1 MIRLR
6 RLALVTVS
14 AGQAVLPRRR
24 ADMAEG
30 SCGRACAIL
39 YYHGVTAS
47 QAGAFRRQM
56 RWLAGHTQLVPLA
69 ECAQRSWTT
78 KCTEARVRPPVCV
91 TFDDAF
97 ANLLEHAVPVLQEFD
112 IPATIFAVSG
122 NLGAMPRW
130 ELPRGHADA
139 RERTMTGHELAL
151 LPRGLI
157 QIGSHTHTHPRLS
170 RCTPRQIQNQFRRS
184 KCELEQIAGCE
195 VTSLSMPFGDCPLSA
210 PAIAAACGYKQLV
223 TCARRVVTADTDPL
237 QMGRFKVTPEDWPI
251 EFRLKAAGAFD
262 WLGRVRDGRRC
273 LRSPHRITDRA
284 GDQAASYSPIHGKT
298 RVSS

>member
-1 MIRLR
+1 MIMLR
-6 RLALVTVS
+6 RMALITVS
-14 AGQAVLPRRR
+14 AGHSLLPRRAAIASGTR
-24 ADMAEG
+24 
-30 SCGRACAIL
+30 SRACAVL
-39 YYHGVTAS
+39 YYHGVSAS
-47 QAGAFRRQM
+47 QGRAFREQM
-56 RWLAGHTQLVPLA
+56 QWLARHSQPVTLA
-69 ECAQRSWTT
+69 ECVQFSREKEHSV
-78 KCTEARVRPPVCV
+78 ARTRPRVCV

-97 ANLLEHAVPVLQEFD
+97 ANLLDHALPVLQEFG

-139 RERTMTGHELAL
+139 RERTMTGRELAL

-157 QIGSHTHTHPRLS
+157 ELGSHTHTHPRLS
-170 RCTPRQIQNQFRRS
+170 RCTPRLIKDEFRRS

-195 VTSLSMPFGDCPLSA
+195 VTSLSIPFGDCPSGT

-273 LRSPHRITDRA
+273 LRSPKRTTDRA
-284 GDQAASYSPIHGKT
+284 GDPSASYSPIHGKT